1 MPRMTLFAKLA
12 ASLGLLGYLWFKID
26 PLAAL
31 ERLRHT
37 DVAIL
42 VTGTLVLALQP
53 LIGALRWQLILTCLK
68 QPLALGDILKWTYVS
83 VFFGQVLPAT
93 IGADGVRVWLAR
105 GGGLGPA
112 FNSVVL
118 DRVVMLLMLAVL
130 MALGAPSLA
139 RLTGTRQ
146 FALLPA
152 ILLAGGGIGAA
163 LLMMGDR
170 LPADWH
176 HLWFARGISQLARD
190 CRQLFLSPKFACG
203 ALVLCLASYGS
214 LIIGIYLFAVAFGAN
229 ADLARFLVL
238 VPPVL
243 AAGTLPISIG
253 GWGTREV
260 AMVAALGL
268 VSISA
273 DIAVLTSVW
282 LGVASVIVALPGAV
296 VHLIDRVPLKAP
308 NESPVLG
315 TNL

>member
-1 MPRMTLFAKLA
+1 MPRIALFAKLA

-26 PLAAL
+26 PLVAF

-37 DVAIL
+37 NVAIL
-42 VTGTLVLALQP
+42 VTGTLVLAIQP
-53 LIGALRWQLILTCLK
+53 LIGALRWQLILACLE
-68 QPLALGDILKWTYVS
+68 QPLALGVILKWTYVS

-93 IGADGVRVWLAR
+93 VGADGMRVWLAR
-105 GGGLGPA
+105 GSGFGPA

-118 DRVVMLLMLAVL
+118 DRVVMLLTLAAL
-130 MALGAPSLA
+130 MALGAPSLG

-146 FALLPA
+146 FELLPA
-152 ILLAGGGIGAA
+152 ILLAGGGIGAII
-163 LLMMGDR
+163 LMIGGR
-170 LPADWH
+170 LPADWQ
-176 HLWFARGISQLARD
+176 HLWFAHGISQLARD

-238 VPPVL
+238 IPPVL

-268 VSISA
+268 VAINA
-273 DIAVLTSVW
+273 DVAVLTSVW
-282 LGVASVIVALPGAV
+282 LGVASIIVALPGAV
-296 VHLIDRVPLKAP
+296 VHFIDGVPLKAP
-308 NESPVLG
+308 SESPVLG
-315 TNL
+315 AHL